1 MTWSQ
6 AQRAV
11 LKHPDRLVWQQGWLW
26 TRQGMSEGQTPQCLF
41 KPNLAKVSN
50 HTSLSWINVWLA
62 YPGIFFTIFKVTE
75 QCATCLNI
83 YWQVFASFSQTWHK
97 KKFDFSPVSLTLHSC
112 FASHCHIFTAKY
124 YTDLSG
130 TSLAN
135 TPSHEVKQSLMV
147 LAKCSIIHGVHI
159 GEKISYQKKVSS
171 GHITFA
177 ALFYS
182 RIMAF
187 GQK

>member
-1 MTWSQ
+1 MCGLHIQ
-6 AQRAV
+6 
-11 LKHPDRLVWQQGWLW
+11 
-26 TRQGMSEGQTPQCLF
+26 E
-41 KPNLAKVSN
+41 
-50 HTSLSWINVWLA
+50 
-62 YPGIFFTIFKVTE
+62 
-75 QCATCLNI
+75 
-83 YWQVFASFSQTWHK
+83 SFSLYLK
-97 KKFDFSPVSLTLHSC
+97 SLKNVQLASIFIDRSLPPFPRPDIKRNLISAQSACPLHSC

-130 TSLAN
+130 SSLAS
-135 TPSHEVKQSLMV
+135 TPLHEIKQSLTV

-159 GEKISYQKKVSS
+159 GEKISCQKKVSS